1 MKFIFNK
8 YIVGVVII
16 FILFEYA
23 ICTDYQRY
31 VESNIKNTVKNIELK
46 FDKVKVSVGDLAYLK
61 GKTCQEMMLPLQKQV
76 ARSPSINSISV
87 IQDGQ
92 YFCSS
97 IVGSN
102 ISKKSIPEKEI
113 YIKEKNLL
121 TDQPSISYY
130 HRYDDENGFQFFMK
144 EIPVELEDSRFGQIS
159 LSNSQYVI
167 SKDNEFSIHVLN
179 DDKVYSSNKYGFHL
193 LLKYDRWSSIK
204 SYLVDNQ
211 IFIIITL
218 LMLILLRILSN
229 TSTRLNFDFY
239 KLRKA
244 IRKNQITPYV
254 QPIVSEKEQIIGGEV
269 LARWIKPCGTII
281 SPLEFIPQMEK
292 FGLIGEMTQSILRQL
307 NDNYQNSTQNGLRI
321 SVNLTENCLYNDEIY
336 TLCKQLS
343 KKCILV
349 LEFTE
354 STEFEN
360 REKITSYMQKFR
372 VIGVKFALDDYGT
385 GYSSLQ
391 YLNYYQFDFIKIDK
405 SFIDNI
411 ETNSQSL
418 KILENIILLA
428 NNLDIK
434 LVAEGVENKNQ
445 QQILNELQISS
456 HQGFL
461 YFKPMPL
468 NEFNVIINAN

>member
-1 MKFIFNK
+1 MA
-8 YIVGVVII
+8 GVVIL

-23 ICTDYQRY
+23 ICADYQQY
-31 VESNIKNTVKNIELK
+31 VESNIKNRVKNIELK
-46 FDKVKVSVGDLAYLK
+46 FDKAVVLVDDFTSLK

-97 IVGSN
+97 VVGSN

-121 TDQPSISYY
+121 TGKPSISYY
-130 HRYDDENGFQFFMK
+130 HRYDDSNGIQFFMK
-144 EIPVELEDSRFGQIS
+144 EIPVELEDVRLGQIS

-167 SKDNEFSIHVLN
+167 SKGNIFSTHALT
-179 DDKVYSSNKYGFHL
+179 DEEVYSSNKYDFHL
-193 LLKYDRWSSIK
+193 LYKYDRWRSIK
-204 SYLVDNQ
+204 SYIIDNRLIIVISLLILV
-211 IFIIITL
+211 
-218 LMLILLRILSN
+218 LLRILSN
-229 TSTRLNFDFY
+229 KNTRCNVDFY
-239 KLRKA
+239 KLRNA

-254 QPIVSEKEQIIGGEV
+254 QPIVSAKEQIIGGEV

-281 SPLEFIPQMEK
+281 SPLDFIPQMEQ
-292 FGLIGEMTQSILRQL
+292 FGLIGEMTKSILYQL
-307 NDNYQNSTQNGLRI
+307 NNSYKNSAHNGLRI
-321 SVNLTENCLYNDEIY
+321 SVNLTESCLYNDEIY

-343 KKCILV
+343 EKCILV

-372 VIGVKFALDDYGT
+372 AIGVKFALDDYGT

-405 SFIDNI
+405 SFIDDI

-468 NEFNVIINAN
+468 KEFNVVVKDK

>member
-1 MKFIFNK
+1 MKFIINK
-8 YIVGVVII
+8 YMVGVIVI
-16 FILFEYA
+16 FILFEYV
-23 ICTDYQRY
+23 ICADYQQY

-46 FDKVKVSVGDLAYLK
+46 FDKAKVSVDDLAYLK
-61 GKTCQEMMLPLQKQV
+61 GKTCQEMMLPLQKKV
-76 ARSPSINSISV
+76 ARWPSINSISV
-87 IQDGQ
+87 IRDGQ

-97 IVGSN
+97 VVGSN
-102 ISKKSIPEKEI
+102 ISKKSIPEKEV

-121 TDQPSISYY
+121 TGQPSISYY
-130 HRYDDENGFQFFMK
+130 HRYDDNNGIQFFMK
-144 EIPVELEDSRFGQIS
+144 EIPIELEDSRFGQIS

-167 SKDNEFSIHVLN
+167 SKGNVFSNHALTNEE
-179 DDKVYSSNKYGFHL
+179 VYPSNKYDFHL
-193 LLKYDRWSSIK
+193 LFKYDRWDSIK
-204 SYLVDNQ
+204 SYVIDNQ
-211 IFIIITL
+211 LIIIIL
-218 LMLILLRILSN
+218 LLTFVLLRILSV
-229 TSTRLNFDFY
+229 TSTLFNVDFY
-239 KLRKA
+239 KLRNA
-244 IRKNQITPYV
+244 IRKKQITPYV

-336 TLCKQLS
+336 ILCKQLS
-343 KKCILV
+343 EKCILV

-372 VIGVKFALDDYGT
+372 AIGVKFALDDYGT

-468 NEFNVIINAN
+468 NDFNVIINAN

>member
-1 MKFIFNK
+1 MKFIVNK
-8 YIVGVVII
+8 YIVGVVIL

-31 VESNIKNTVKNIELK
+31 VESNIQKTVKNIELK
-46 FDKVKVSVGDLAYLK
+46 FDKVAVLVDEFTYLK

-76 ARSPSINSISV
+76 ADSPSINSISV

-121 TDQPSISYY
+121 TGKPSISYY
-130 HRYDDENGFQFFMK
+130 HRYDDSNGIQFFMK
-144 EIPVELEDSRFGQIS
+144 EIPMELEDSRLGQMS

-167 SKDNEFSIHVLN
+167 SKGNQFSIHILN
-179 DDKVYSSNKYGFHL
+179 GEKIYSSDKYDFHL

-204 SYLVDNQ
+204 AYIVDNR
-211 IFIIITL
+211 ILIVILL
-218 LMLILLRILSN
+218 LMSILLRVLPS

-254 QPIVSEKEQIIGGEV
+254 QPIVNEKEKIIGGEV

-281 SPLEFIPQMEK
+281 SPLDFIPQMEK
-292 FGLIGEMTQSILRQL
+292 FGLIGAMTKSILCQL
-307 NDNYQNSTQNGLRI
+307 NDGYKDLNGTDLKI
-321 SVNLTENCLYNDEIY
+321 SVNLTESCLYDDEIY
-336 TLCKQLS
+336 TLCEQLS
-343 KKCILV
+343 KKLTLV

-372 VIGVKFALDDYGT
+372 AIGVKFALDDYGT
-385 GYSSLQ
+385 GYSSLR

-405 SFIDNI
+405 SFIDDI

-434 LVAEGVENKNQ
+434 LIAEGVENKNQ
-445 QQILNELQISS
+445 QEMLNELQISS

-461 YFKPMPL
+461 YFKPMSL
-468 NEFNVIINAN
+468 KDFNIVVKDK